1 MRKSL
6 TRVTLICQSNT
17 NHTRMLLDWFQHN
30 INIKWVNTFN
40 KLPEGF
46 QRRNTDV
53 YTYYG
58 RNICI
63 FIIYL
68 TVENNTK

>member
-1 MRKSL
+1 
-6 TRVTLICQSNT
+6 
-17 NHTRMLLDWFQHN
+17 MLLDWFQYN
-30 INIKWVNTFN
+30 MNIKWVNAFN
-40 KLPEGF
+40 KLAEGF